1 MKRPWS
7 REELT
12 MSTSPRM
19 RTEAD
24 NSLTLLSLYHLLDP
38 QVLANP
44 YPLYRRLRSEDPVHW
59 DPYLHAWVVTRY
71 RGVVDVLTNFSAR
84 CAPAPEQL
92 ARLGLQEWV
101 TVADVMARQMLF
113 LDPPQHTRVRHLFTS
128 VFTPRRVDALRSSIE
143 EIVNGLIDAAL
154 ARGEVDV
161 MADIANP
168 LPALVTAS
176 ILGVPADHHWMLK
189 MWSAEVG
196 R

>member
-1 MKRPWS
+1 MTVSSAVP
-7 REELT
+7 
-12 MSTSPRM
+12 
-19 RTEAD
+19 
-24 NSLTLLSLYHLLDP
+24 LSVGHLLDP
-38 QVLANP
+38 AALADP
-44 YPLYRRLRSEDPVHW
+44 YPLYRRLRSDDPVHW

-71 RGVVDVLTNFSAR
+71 RDVVDVLTNFSAR

-101 TVADVMARQMLF
+101 TIADVMARQMLF

-154 ARGEVDV
+154 AHGEVDV

-168 LPALVTAS
+168 LS
-176 ILGVPADHHWMLK
+176 
-189 MWSAEVG
+189 
-196 R
+196 